1 MNPRIQELIAMI
13 NKALTME
20 HAAAVQYLT
29 HSELVFGPE
38 SGPIM
43 EQLREQASDEQ
54 KHAENLR
61 TLISDY
67 LKGVPAYDEAQTKT
81 ATDYDQII
89 IANIASENE
98 AIVVYEQI
106 YQKIQDIKVDIGKN
120 YFTLEHDIRHILME
134 EAGHITELE
143 RIQ

>member
-1 MNPRIQELIAMI
+1 MSPRIQELIDMI
-13 NKALTME
+13 NRALTME

-29 HSELVFGPE
+29 HAELIFGPE

-43 EQLREQASDEQ
+43 EQLREQAADEQ

-61 TLISDY
+61 TLIADY
-67 LKGVPAYDEAQTKT
+67 LKGIPSYDQAQTKQ

-89 IANIASENE
+89 NVNIASEKE
-98 AIVVYEQI
+98 AIVLYQQI
-106 YQKIQDIKVDIGKN
+106 YDKIKEIKVDLGHN

-134 EAGHITELE
+134 EAQHITELE